1 MTSENPEKSS
11 IVNIE
16 EFEALKK
23 ELELLKLSKEADGPI
38 EKPKRPKR
46 EQTEKQKEQFQKA
59 LIARQE
65 NIRIRAEAKAKLEEQ
80 ARKEAE
86 EDLIKKAIKYKKQQ
100 IKKIQVEL
108 PDIESEEED
117 DESAPIQKPPAP
129 APSKKEPEK
138 INVKQLPPRKEKSK
152 YIFI

>member
-23 ELELLKLSKEADGPI
+23 ELELLKLYKEADGPI
-38 EKPKRPKR
+38 EKPKRPK
-46 EQTEKQKEQFQKA
+46 TEKQKEQFQKA

-65 NIRIRAEAKAKLEEQ
+65 NIRLRAETKAKLEEQ

-129 APSKKEPEK
+129 TPSKKEPEK